1 MYTKTSASAASFNGA
16 AAGIKKYEIIEDGA
30 LAFAASSAVALAA
43 VAHMGFWSLLI
54 VSRI

>member
-1 MYTKTSASAASFNGA
+1 MYEKTSDNATTNGA

-30 LAFAASSAVALAA
+30 LAFAASSVVALAA